1 MMQQAKSLF
10 LLLAGL
16 AVTGS
21 SRAAWEVNMTEGVT
35 AVSRNI
41 YGLHMTIL
49 IICVVIGLIVFGV
62 MFYSIF
68 KHRKSKG
75 AVPHQF
81 HESTLVEIVWTSIPF
96 LILVLM
102 AIPATKTLVDI
113 YNTDEADI
121 DIKITGYQWKWQYEY
136 VGEDVSFFSNLS
148 TPREQILNVREK
160 NPNYLLEVDEPL
172 VIPVGKKVRFL
183 VTAAD
188 VIHSW
193 WVPALAVKRD
203 AIPGFINEA
212 WTNIEVPGTY
222 RGQCAELCGKDHG
235 YMPIV
240 VEAKSQEDYD
250 AWLEAKK
257 VEAEKERELTDKT
270 WTMEELMAR
279 GEQAYNKACA
289 VCHQPNGAGM
299 PPIFPALKGSPMA
312 TEADQIGA
320 HVDIV
325 MNGKKGSA
333 MQAFAGQLNE
343 VDLAA
348 VITYERN
355 AWGNNTGEMVTPK
368 EIVDYKKTGKY
379 VEDPA
384 KQAMPDNKQAS
395 L

>member
-1 MMQQAKSLF
+1 M
-10 LLLAGL
+10 
-16 AVTGS
+16 
-21 SRAAWEVNMTEGVT
+21 RYAA
-35 AVSRNI
+35 
-41 YGLHMTIL
+41 
-49 IICVVIGLIVFGV
+49 
-62 MFYSIF
+62 
-68 KHRKSKG
+68 
-75 AVPHQF
+75 
-81 HESTLVEIVWTSIPF
+81 
-96 LILVLM
+96 
-102 AIPATKTLVDI
+102 
-113 YNTDEADI
+113 
-121 DIKITGYQWKWQYEY
+121 Y
-136 VGEDVSFFSNLS
+136 VGKYFY
-148 TPREQILNVREK
+148 P
-160 NPNYLLEVDEPL
+160 
-172 VIPVGKKVRFL
+172 KK
-183 VTAAD
+183 
-188 VIHSW
+188 W
-193 WVPALAVKRD
+193 
-203 AIPGFINEA
+203 
-212 WTNIEVPGTY
+212 
-222 RGQCAELCGKDHG
+222 
-235 YMPIV
+235 
-240 VEAKSQEDYD
+240 
-250 AWLEAKK
+250 
-257 VEAEKERELTDKT
+257 DKT

-368 EIVDYKKTGKY
+368 EIVEYKKTGKY